1 MSLWQVLRQFETAER
16 DLNLTGRA
24 SPKSSDG
31 GQLYFDSPVINIMGK
46 TFEGVSDLAKTL
58 SQCGIN
64 AGSIRLVVTFQA
76 TDKTL
81 SGALGEIDQ
90 YLVDVDP
97 NQPTA
102 KKEKPATEAVPE
114 QAPVQQTPIAPEPT
128 APEAIP
134 EPTPEA
140 PPKPQAQQDSGGPS
154 TNDPM
159 DLDQPTTSPLIN
171 GVLQPVEVF
180 TAPTSSTPAAAHVHV
195 DETVYEPTIAHAQL
209 RQKQLLAK
217 TQNKRLKSDAE
228 LAAAAADE
236 AARLAKITT
245 LDVRVRFPDGTSS
258 KWTLGAEHTAG
269 DLYAAVRGVMA
280 RPELPF
286 ALVMPATRVHIEDSG
301 AKLLLRHYRFT
312 GRELLNL
319 LFDEGVSIEDRR
331 AAFLKE
337 EAARRAHELPVPDV
351 PQSDES
357 PAETPAES
365 SSSKPADAGRST
377 ESKKMPDMKKLGK
390 FFKLPG
396 KK

>member
-81 SGALGEIDQ
+81 SEALGEIDQ

-97 NQPTA
+97 SQPTT
-102 KKEKPATEAVPE
+102 KKEQPAADITREARP
-114 QAPVQQTPIAPEPT
+114 QQDPIAPAPT
-128 APEAIP
+128 AIETIP
-134 EPTPEA
+134 EPSTDA
-140 PPKPQAQQDSGGPS
+140 PARPQAQQDSGEPS
-154 TNDPM
+154 TGESLDI
-159 DLDQPTTSPLIN
+159 DQPLISPLIN

-180 TAPTSSTPAAAHVHV
+180 AAPTSSTPAAANVHV
-195 DETVYEPTIAHAQL
+195 DEAVYEPTIAHAQL

-228 LAAAAADE
+228 LAAVAAEE
-236 AARLAKITT
+236 AARLDRITT

-258 KWTLGAEHTAG
+258 KWTLGPAHTAG

-286 ALVMPATRVHIEDSG
+286 QLVMPATRTHIDDSG

-319 LFDEGVSIEDRR
+319 LFEEGVSAEDRR

-351 PQSDES
+351 PQVGPDEAADS
-357 PAETPAES
+357 PAES
-365 SSSKPADAGRST
+365 SSRPADSGRS
-377 ESKKMPDMKKLGK
+377 ESKKLPDMKKLGK